1 MWCLQDRECL
11 VIWGQYQRPGTV
23 PLSRTRERDTRQ
35 DTLQQWAS
43 PPMQH
48 NNHER
53 PSLSSGRRFPR
64 LGSPDLPRR
73 LSDNM
78 RRAHH

>member
-43 PPMQH
+43 PPM
-48 NNHER
+48 
-53 PSLSSGRRFPR
+53 
-64 LGSPDLPRR
+64 
-73 LSDNM
+73 
-78 RRAHH
+78 